1 MSVKRLLEIKKL
13 CHDNRVSVNDYLLA
27 ALFQVSSTNKIVIGV
42 DARQDITCYHPGAI
56 GNYSSAVGI
65 TYKNRNSEISQSIM
79 EIHQLMEKYRNN
91 KREWLLVLACYL
103 DMDANLI
110 DAAAI
115 ATLGEF
121 KSKAA
126 QFVGFS
132 MFGFSDGNGVSMT
145 NLGSID
151 NKNILS
157 AVFIPHLSPSTKE
170 VIGVFDIG
178 AVIGYLLYNWK

>member
-65 TYKNRNSEISQSIM
+65 TYKNRNSEISQSMM

-91 KREWLLVLACYL
+91 KRKWLLVLACYL

-157 AVFIPHLSPSTKE
+157 AIFIPHLSPSTKE

>member
-1 MSVKRLLEIKKL
+1 
-13 CHDNRVSVNDYLLA
+13 
-27 ALFQVSSTNKIVIGV
+27 
-42 DARQDITCYHPGAI
+42 
-56 GNYSSAVGI
+56 
-65 TYKNRNSEISQSIM
+65 
-79 EIHQLMEKYRNN
+79 
-91 KREWLLVLACYL
+91 
-103 DMDANLI
+103 
-110 DAAAI
+110 
-115 ATLGEF
+115 
-121 KSKAA
+121 
-126 QFVGFS
+126 